1 MAIVVV
7 AYNPEWPQLFDEV
20 KAELHPVLSDL
31 APFFHHVGSTSVPGL
46 AAKPKI
52 DLHAAFCNEDGLLTA
67 IERVKDLS
75 AYTFHGD
82 KYNDQSWT
90 FTSGKGSYGA
100 RLYLCSSDNHVLRD
114 RIVFRDYLRAHPQRA
129 QAYAALKLRLMS
141 EANDDWA
148 YYTGGKTDFVR
159 ETLRLAAGEAD

>member
-1 MAIVVV
+1 MPTETTVRA
-7 AYNPEWPQLFDEV
+7 QQ
-20 KAELHPVLSDL
+20 LHPG
-31 APFFHHVGSTSVPGL
+31 APDEADYH
-46 AAKPKI
+46 
-52 DLHAAFCNEDGLLTA
+52 AFCTALSESARGRAFLAEYARRNRNADTRPLLTA

-90 FTSGKGSYGA
+90 FTCGKGSYGA
-100 RLYLCSSDNHVLRD
+100 RLYLCSSDNRVLRD
-114 RIVFRDYLRAHPQRA
+114 RTVFRDYLRAHPQRA

-159 ETLRLAAGEAD
+159 ETLRLAAGEVD